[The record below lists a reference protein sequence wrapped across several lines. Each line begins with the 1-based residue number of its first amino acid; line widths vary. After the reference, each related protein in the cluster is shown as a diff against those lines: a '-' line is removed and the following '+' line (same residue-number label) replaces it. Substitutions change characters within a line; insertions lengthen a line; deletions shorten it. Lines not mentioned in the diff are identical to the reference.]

1 MDSLRLAKHT
11 CPFRV
16 ATTSIVGG
24 GVLWWLFILT
34 AFTCYCVE
42 HDSVQDSTCRRAKAN
57 RVHSGPQST
66 RDACVY
72 AIPLSPLFYFRSKQ
86 QSGRLAS
93 PHLPHCSVPRHDSL
107 ISTARHVHRKRNLRP
122 AQAQRIVENR
132 TKPPLS
138 THAMRAPISSP
149 SSLSTACMY
158 QVQSGRSLHLH
169 PQPSALDISK
179 HHQPPA
185 ASGARPPARHDQKSN
200 KRTYPIQ
207 RSLLETR
214 HACTKPAAAHRRTAS
229 SSNPGTTSPTAA
241 HRSRTRQDA
250 PLTLL
255 RKPQRLS
262 NVVRRPHPLHKH
274 FQSDRFSFL
283 AFRLPFE
290 ATSFDDRHDP
300 SSAATDTCG
309 DARYGEPTYWEM
321 LISAATCKLN
331 RNVDRVQVFA
341 GLERGLV
348 ERCLYRATS
357 WCRVSAADC
366 FSVDPVLV
374 EVR

>member
-1 MDSLRLAKHT
+1 MLFLSALSSTSAQSNSLADWRLLT
-11 CPFRV
+11 YPTV
-16 ATTSIVGG
+16 A
-24 GVLWWLFILT
+24 
-34 AFTCYCVE
+34 
-42 HDSVQDSTCRRAKAN
+42 
-57 RVHSGPQST
+57 
-66 RDACVY
+66 
-72 AIPLSPLFYFRSKQ
+72 
-86 QSGRLAS
+86 
-93 PHLPHCSVPRHDSL
+93 RHDSL
-107 ISTARHVHRKRNLRP
+107 ISTARHVHRKRNLRL

-138 THAMRAPISSP
+138 THAMRARISSP
-149 SSLSTACMY
+149 SSPSIACMY

-200 KRTYPIQ
+200 KRTFDIQ

-214 HACTKPAAAHRRTAS
+214 HACTKPAAAYRRTAS
-229 SSNPGTTSPTAA
+229 SSNPGTTSSIPISN
-241 HRSRTRQDA
+241 R
-250 PLTLL
+250 
-255 RKPQRLS
+255 RLS
-262 NVVRRPHPLHKH
+262 IENTSRCASHPTPQTTTSFQRRRAHPLHKH
-274 FQSDRFSFL
+274 FQSGRFSFL
-283 AFRLPFE
+283 VFFLPFE

-300 SSAATDTCG
+300 SSAVTDTCG
-309 DARYGEPTYWEM
+309 DARYGEPTCWEM
-321 LISAATCKLN
+321 LISAATCKSD
-331 RNVDRVQVFA
+331 RDVDRVQVFA